1 MKKFLRVNDLKEI
14 TPSGLDG
21 HRYLLSIDV
30 GGVIDGVFK
39 PTDTRQVTVTSSG
52 TLQAVWGQD
61 DTQLAESSATAATSL
76 ILRLA
81 SEGKID
87 EASKIDLNTYTAPEV
102 PPASPKAIAGTIL
115 PIPEQIT
122 KREDAMLFSFLSG
135 DISEVRDQINA
146 LARNLLGEKILELPQ
161 ERAILDVYKPAQSA
175 EEFRSR
181 VQSLAGISTSL
192 NKLVIGKELGKNKT
206 NDIGSIILLEE
217 LLTKFSDKIQA
228 SSVCMVL
235 KNINELR
242 KGYPAHGDNTD
253 KFLDAHDFFR
263 ISYPVKDH
271 QSSWES
277 ILGAYFKAMKELR
290 EILSMERSKRN
301 ASNRANQHGSK

>member
-21 HRYLLSIDV
+21 HCYQLSIDV
-30 GGVIDGVFK
+30 GGVSDGVFK
-39 PTDTRQVTVTSSG
+39 PEDNRQVTITSSG
-52 TLQAVWGQD
+52 TLQAVWDQN

-76 ILRLA
+76 ILGLA
-81 SEGKID
+81 SEGKFD
-87 EASKIDLNTYTAPEV
+87 ETTTINLNTYTAPEV
-102 PPASPKAIAGTIL
+102 PPTTPKAIAGTIL
-115 PIPEQIT
+115 PIPEHIATRGQ
-122 KREDAMLFSFLSG
+122 AMLYSFLSE

-146 LARNLLGEKILELPQ
+146 LARNVLGEKLLELPQ
-161 ERAILDVYKPAQSA
+161 ERAILDVYKPANTA

-192 NKLVIGKELGKNKT
+192 NKSVIGKELDKEKIT
-206 NDIGSIILLEE
+206 ETGSIILLEE
-217 LLTKFSDKIQA
+217 LLTKFSDTTQA
-228 SSVCMVL
+228 GSVCGIL

-253 KFLDAHDFFR
+253 KLLPAHDFFK
-263 ISYPVKDH
+263 ISYPIKDY

-290 EILSMERSKRN
+290 EILSTERKKRN
-301 ASNRANQHGSK
+301 ASNN